1 MQTET
6 FLWPKV
12 SYAFGILWRSWK
24 ATWRLFSHHPG
35 FSPRREISTEWC
47 SRQIWGGWD
56 ISTRLEW
63 RDKLRRLYDSSS
75 RFMLFPPWTPPN
87 PVQDL
92 NSKSTAYHSAQPCAV
107 LMLWTAF
114 YRNMQETCMNL
125 ASTKMYKANLF
136 SLLSFRVGWVGSAGQ
151 PFFWANLSPFD
162 VVLKIWFKPRH
173 SPLCGITMAEPEE
186 EGKEERKPETQSP
199 SDLLS
204 DFTSLSGSKCS
215 LFSSSLNGDKGC
227 FCMFPYHSIPF
238 HRPGPAHAS
247 VDIQRNTFRERA
259 LPHQDFPMV
268 WILDVVYLPLS
279 SIFCSSNIDH
289 SFSAPSLWFLFPV
302 HSKHYFFRSEQAR
315 IGSCRRGIQPIFVS
329 KHSWISWLYGSGEA
343 SWP

>member
-1 MQTET
+1 MQTEA
-6 FLWPKV
+6 FLGPKV

-75 RFMLFPPWTPPN
+75 RFMPSSPWIPPN

-92 NSKSTAYHSAQPCAV
+92 NGKSTAYHSAQPCAV

-125 ASTKMYKANLF
+125 ASTKMYKDVQSQLSFFTQFQGWMSGVSLF
-136 SLLSFRVGWVGSAGQ
+136 SGLWNCRHLI
-151 PFFWANLSPFD
+151 L

-186 EGKEERKPETQSP
+186 EEKEKERKPETQSP

-204 DFTSLSGSKCS
+204 DFTSLSSSKCS

-227 FCMFPYHSIPF
+227 FCMFPYHSISF
-238 HRPGPAHAS
+238 HTIPQAWTCPCLSWHPAKHFQREGAS
-247 VDIQRNTFRERA
+247 TPRVSHGLNFRCC
-259 LPHQDFPMV
+259 V
-268 WILDVVYLPLS
+268 S
-279 SIFCSSNIDH
+279 SSLFRLLFYAATLIIHFLHHLFGFYFLCIRYTISSVQNK
-289 SFSAPSLWFLFPV
+289 LV
-302 HSKHYFFRSEQAR
+302 
-315 IGSCRRGIQPIFVS
+315 
-329 KHSWISWLYGSGEA
+329 
-343 SWP
+343 